1 MTAVEMF
8 CSVVFSF
15 VFFFK
20 QKTAYEMRISDWSS
34 DVCSSD
40 LAGGAYTVMEPV
52 GVVAAI
58 VPWNAPLNLSALKV
72 APALAAGCSVILKV
86 APSTPLDAL
95 IFAECLDAAGL
106 PEGVV
111 SVLPAGNEAA
121 DALVRDSRVDK
132 VTFTGSTAV
141 GRHIAGVCGDRIAR
155 VALELSGKSAAIILD
170 DMPIDDVVT
179 KLLPASTTLSGQACS
194 ALTRVIVP
202 RHRHDDLDRKSTRL
216 NSSH

>member
-1 MTAVEMF
+1 
-8 CSVVFSF
+8 
-15 VFFFK
+15 
-20 QKTAYEMRISDWSS
+20 MRISDWSS

-40 LAGGAYTVMEPV
+40 L
-52 GVVAAI
+52 
-58 VPWNAPLNLSALKV
+58 
-72 APALAAGCSVILKV
+72 
-86 APSTPLDAL
+86 
-95 IFAECLDAAGL
+95 L

-155 VALELSGKSAAIILD
+155 VALELGGKSAAIILD

-194 ALTRVIVP
+194 ALTREIGRAHV
-202 RHRHDDLDRKSTRL
+202 
-216 NSSH
+216 